1 MRLALEML
9 LKNILKNSKSI
20 ENQQD
25 CLGEYIKKYNISK
38 EISNMLFKLINYYSK
53 FQNNYV
59 KHANSA
65 DDINIEE
72 AEFIIDLT
80 IVIIGF
86 LIKIEK

>member
-1 MRLALEML
+1 
-9 LKNILKNSKSI
+9 
-20 ENQQD
+20 
-25 CLGEYIKKYNISK
+25 
-38 EISNMLFKLINYYSK
+38 MLFKLINYYSK

-86 LIKIEK
+86 LIKLEK